1 MITEEAILEAMDEID
16 LGSIEE
22 YILDSNDLVD
32 FVYSLVHDGD
42 YPNKVS
48 SLKAMVEARKYI
60 LAADLALQKELNSKV
75 GRG

>member
-42 YPNKVS
+42 YPNKVA

>member
-1 MITEEAILEAMDEID
+1 MNEEAILEAMDEID

-42 YPNKVS
+42 YSNKVS